1 MLLYSQDMLAESW
14 LPAPAEEVE
23 DGGKPAP
30 AFNPAAPEYN
40 VSVITVHIRRLLILW
55 IIMRRSSSQL
65 LVSPLHHQLA
75 ASS

>member
-1 MLLYSQDMLAESW
+1 MLAESW

-40 VSVITVHIRRLLILW
+40 VSAITVCMRNTMLLR
-55 IIMRRSSSQL
+55 IIVHRSSSHS
-65 LVSPLHHQLA
+65 VGLA
-75 ASS
+75 RWQAHGNCWAHAT